1 MTRTHYTTCICGHDE
16 EDHFLGYGECQV
28 EGCLCAA
35 YEPEEEEFSPYR
47 IDDEDESENEQVG

>member
-1 MTRTHYTTCICGHDE
+1 MTRTYYTTCICGHEE

-35 YEPEEEEFSPYR
+35 YVPEEEEFSLYR
-47 IDDEDESENEQVG
+47 INDEDEGESE